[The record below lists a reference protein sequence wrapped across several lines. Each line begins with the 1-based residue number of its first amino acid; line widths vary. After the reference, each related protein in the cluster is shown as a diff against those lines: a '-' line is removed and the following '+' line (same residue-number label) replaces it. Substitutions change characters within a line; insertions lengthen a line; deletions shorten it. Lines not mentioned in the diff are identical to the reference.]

1 MRKRTLFALAIA
13 ATVVVAACSSG
24 ASLTGKTW
32 QLTAMTKN
40 VAEGLPALPVA
51 QQANY
56 TITFNTDLSLNIKAD
71 CNTVGGTYVTT
82 SSGGLTITL
91 GASTKVACPEG
102 SLADQYLA
110 GLSSASSYTIVSNE
124 LTIVIPDGWSL
135 IFK

>member
-13 ATVVVAACSSG
+13 ATVVIAACSSG

-32 QLTAMTKN
+32 QLTVITEK
-40 VAEGLPALPVA
+40 VPAFQGVVPVA

-56 TITFNTDLSLNIKAD
+56 TVTFNTDLSLNVKAD
-71 CNTVGGTYVTT
+71 CNSVGGTYVTT

>member
-13 ATVVVAACSSG
+13 ATVVIAACSSG

-56 TITFNTDLSLNIKAD
+56 TVTFNTDLSLNVKAD
-71 CNTVGGTYVTT
+71 CNSVGGTYVTT

-91 GASTKVACPEG
+91 GASTKVACPAG
-102 SLADQYLA
+102 SLADQYVA
-110 GLSSASSYTIVSNE
+110 GLSNAASYAIANNQ
-124 LTIVIPDGWSL
+124 LTITLKDGGTL
-135 IFK
+135 VYK